1 MFVLVVTGKKELAD
15 DKAVLLGN
23 PHHGLHLLKLEA
35 GCILHCKT
43 TCCSVSVHCFHY
55 LIELMSNHIHVKR
68 VACICLSKYHLK
80 KKKKTFYEL

>member
-15 DKAVLLGN
+15 DRAVLLGN

-43 TCCSVSVHCFHY
+43 GRKRVVVFHCFHY
-55 LIELMSNHIHVKR
+55 LSELMSNHIP
-68 VACICLSKYHLK
+68 YMLK
-80 KKKKTFYEL
+80 ELLVYA

>member
-23 PHHGLHLLKLEA
+23 AHHGLHLLKLEA

-43 TCCSVSVHCFHY
+43 GRK
-55 LIELMSNHIHVKR
+55 HV
-68 VACICLSKYHLK
+68 VVFQFIVFIFSLN
-80 KKKKTFYEL
+80 